1 MKPSDLIT
9 YMEKKAKENISLAH
23 LVDGKSAFSVIDDPY
38 DLDEFDNSLRNMA
51 KFPAMLL
58 EQNDGFISGNASA
71 SYTNTLRTN
80 FMIIDKRGSNESI
93 RDVRSR
99 CYDIGFEILV
109 QIRKD
114 QPKSITDG
122 KRINMVLN
130 SAYVP
135 IGPMD
140 GKCYGYQF
148 DLEFT
153 APISFA

>member
-9 YMEKKAKENISLAH
+9 YMETKAKENTSLAH

-51 KFPAMLL
+51 KFPTMLL
-58 EQNDGFISGNASA
+58 EQNDGFISSNESA

-99 CYDIGFEILV
+99 CYDIGFAILV

-114 QPKSITDG
+114 QPKGIIEG
-122 KRINMVLN
+122 VRINMVLN

-140 GKCYGYQF
+140 GKYYGYQF
-148 DLEFT
+148 ELEFT
-153 APISFA
+153 APISF